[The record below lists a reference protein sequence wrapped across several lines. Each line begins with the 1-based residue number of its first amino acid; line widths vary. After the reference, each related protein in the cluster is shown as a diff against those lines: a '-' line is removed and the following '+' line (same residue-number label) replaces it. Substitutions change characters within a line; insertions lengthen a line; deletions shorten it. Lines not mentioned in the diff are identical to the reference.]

1 MTDEPSAREAP
12 LVIFDG
18 ACNLCAGSVR
28 FILARER
35 DHALRFAAV
44 QSRCGQ
50 EAMRRWGLD
59 PTAPASFLL
68 IEEGRALQRSD
79 AALALT
85 RHLRMPWRMA
95 SALRVIPRRWRDAI
109 YDVIAG
115 RRYRWFGRREVC
127 LVPTPELRARFV
139 ED

>member
-1 MTDEPSAREAP
+1 MSDAPDAP

-35 DHALRFAAV
+35 DQQLRFAAV
-44 QSRCGQ
+44 QSARGQ
-50 EAMRRWGLD
+50 VELRRWGLD

-79 AALALT
+79 AALALA
-85 RHLRMPWRMA
+85 RHLRLPWRA
-95 SALRVIPRRWRDAI
+95 VRVLRVLPRAWRDAV
-109 YDVIAG
+109 YDFIAA
-115 RRYRWFGRREVC
+115 RRYRWFGTRDVC
-127 LVPTPELRARFV
+127 LVPTPALRARFF
-139 ED
+139 EE